1 MLMSKKFFSFVCSL
15 LIALTLISL
24 SVKFTLNFKQLYYFD
39 IDYLKISQE
48 SGFEK
53 TAIIKDYNTLIDYLD
68 PYNKSELKFNT
79 FAMSREGKIHFEE
92 VKAIFIKFN
101 YLFWTCL
108 VLGLASGFY
117 LFKKRQFGFLKI
129 TAYLLLILPITLAL
143 PFVIDFDKSF
153 TIFHKLFFKNDYWL
167 FDPVKDPIITVLPQ
181 EFFFHCAVLILVMLL
196 ILSIILLICYKKTK
210 KQFS

>member
-1 MLMSKKFFSFVCSL
+1 MLMSKKIFGFICSL

-24 SVKFTLNFKQLYYFD
+24 SVKFTLNFRQLYYFD

-92 VKAIFIKFN
+92 VKAIFVKFN

-108 VLGLASGFY
+108 ILGLASGFY
-117 LFKKRQFGFLKI
+117 LLKKRQFRFLKI
-129 TAYLLLILPITLAL
+129 TAYLLLILPITLAI
-143 PFVIDFDKSF
+143 PFAVNFDKSF

-181 EFFFHCAVLILVMLL
+181 EFFFHCAVLILL
-196 ILSIILLICYKKTK
+196 ILLIFATILLTSYKKITT
-210 KQFS
+210 

>member
-117 LFKKRQFGFLKI
+117 LFKKRQFGFFKI

-143 PFVIDFDKSF
+143 PFAVNFDKSF

-196 ILSIILLICYKKTK
+196 ILSIMLLICYKKTK
-210 KQFS
+210 NQFS

>member
-24 SVKFTLNFKQLYYFD
+24 SVKFTLNFRQLYYFD

-53 TAIIKDYNTLIDYLD
+53 TAIIEDYNTLIDYLD

-92 VKAIFIKFN
+92 VKAIFVKFN

-108 VLGLASGFY
+108 VLGLVSGFY
-117 LFKKRQFGFLKI
+117 LLKKRQFIFLKI
-129 TAYLLLILPITLAL
+129 TSYLLLILPITLAL
-143 PFVIDFDKSF
+143 PFAVNFDKSF

-181 EFFFHCAVLILVMLL
+181 EFFFHCAVLIL
-196 ILSIILLICYKKTK
+196 IILLVLAGILLTSYKKITM
-210 KQFS
+210 